1 MHNKP
6 RFTVP
11 RPVTYKLSVKNA
23 GKILKKYR
31 GFLSKKDLGKILSLS
46 LANPGKDLETVTEKF
61 LEKKYSIDK
70 IETLLESAN
79 KSYYTHKDIMK
90 KLGISR
96 SRFYFRLNYIKRF
109 VIKKKFEWILKKG
122 GLTKLP
128 HDATDMRRITGLL
141 KNKPLERKI
150 LLNPGPVLT
159 SLGVKNALVQ
169 NDICHRDEDFEILM
183 KRLKRNSL
191 RIFDADENYS
201 VVFISGS
208 GTAGMEAA
216 ISSTI
221 PSDKKILVLANGAF
235 GERLYEIAKLHKLKT
250 VLMRK
255 EWGELFDITEVEDAL
270 KADKDIFAIAMN
282 HHETSVG
289 ILNPI
294 NKVGRL
300 ARKYDKMFI
309 VDGISSVGG
318 EPLSVRNDNIDVC
331 ITSANK
337 CLHGFSGMN
346 LICVNNRV
354 WKLIEN
360 VEPRSFYLDLKK
372 YQKYSTQ
379 LNQTPYTPAVA
390 VFFALDQAIREL
402 LEKGM
407 KKRWLR
413 YIELNSILK
422 YELSRLGFQFFTNYD
437 CQSHAIL
444 TVKIPEYV
452 DFKQFYS
459 EIKKAGFII
468 YPCKP
473 PLAEKYFQIAN
484 MGELRRGMIYDF
496 IFTVEKTLDKM
507 RKEKARRRK

>member
-1 MHNKP
+1 MQNKP
-6 RFTVP
+6 RVP
-11 RPVTYKLSVKNA
+11 TPRQATYKLSVRNA
-23 GKILKKYR
+23 EKILKKYK
-31 GFLSKKDLGKILSLS
+31 GFLSKKDLGKILSSS
-46 LANPGKDLETVTEKF
+46 LANPDKDLDTVTEEF

-109 VIKKKFEWILKKG
+109 LIKRKFQWILKKG
-122 GLTKLP
+122 GLTRIP
-128 HDATDMRRITGLL
+128 HDSADKRRITGLL

-159 SLGVKNALVQ
+159 SYGVKNALVQ

-191 RIFDADENYS
+191 RIFDADDNHS

-250 VLMRK
+250 VLIRK
-255 EWGELFDITEVEDAL
+255 NWGELFDLNEVEDAL

-294 NKVGRL
+294 NKVGKL
-300 ARKYDKMFI
+300 ARKYEKMFI

-318 EPLSVRNDNIDVC
+318 EPLSVRNDNIDIC

-337 CLHGFSGMN
+337 CLHGFSGVN

-354 WKLIEN
+354 WKMIEN
-360 VEPRSFYLDLKK
+360 VEPRSYYLDLKK
-372 YQKYSTQ
+372 YQKYSEN

-390 VFFALDQAIREL
+390 VFFALEQAIREL

-407 KKRWLR
+407 KRRWLR
-413 YIELNSILK
+413 YIELNSIIK
-422 YELSRLGFQFFTNYD
+422 YELSRMGFEFFTNYD

-452 DFKQFYS
+452 DFKQFYHDVK
-459 EIKKAGFII
+459 EAGFII

-473 PLAEKYFQIAN
+473 PLADRYFQIAN
-484 MGELRRGMIYDF
+484 MGELRRGMVYDF
-496 IFTVEKTLDKM
+496 VFTVERILEKM
-507 RKEKARRRK
+507 KKPRRRK